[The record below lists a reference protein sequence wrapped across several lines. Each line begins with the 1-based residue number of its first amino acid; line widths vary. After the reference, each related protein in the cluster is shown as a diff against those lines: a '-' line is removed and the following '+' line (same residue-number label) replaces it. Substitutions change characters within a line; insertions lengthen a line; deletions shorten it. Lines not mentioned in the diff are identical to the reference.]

1 MPATAPES
9 APVPTP
15 APQLP
20 VFRERANIVRRVDEA
35 KITIIMG
42 ETGCGKSTGVPR
54 ILYDHFG
61 GKVLCTQPRRLAVVA
76 VATRVAEELGEALGG
91 DSVGYHIG
99 QVHKAHE
106 RTRLLFST
114 VGIFLEQIKSNGAQ
128 ALNKYS
134 VLIIDEVH
142 ERSSESDLVLAAVR
156 QLLPE
161 CPHLKIVIMSAT
173 VEYNRYKLFF
183 ESRLADPLDFKVV
196 GLAQDQR
203 IFNLHERYLEHA
215 LELLADTPTA
225 AQAGGWDAFV
235 PPPLTERSTGVLRQ
249 QSEAAGAMHG
259 MDDCLLLITRLVLR
273 LLRLQDE
280 EGSQYKTVLV
290 FLPTWRQ
297 LEEAHK
303 QLTSSLHHS
312 VPLHLLHS
320 SVDMEEC
327 MSALSGRG
335 QARPCVVLASAVAES
350 SVTIEGVAHV
360 VDCCRANEVLW
371 NHILNR
377 QQSRL
382 VWTSKAQATQRAGR
396 AGRTSDGTV
405 WRLVPRRLYDGF
417 NQYET
422 PAVSLL
428 PLRREALLVACAVSP
443 LLSHDLL
450 AQCLDAPP
458 PDNVQSAQRA
468 LLQMRALEQVVA
480 PAPSRSRRNRQ
491 RQPAAAEPQIT
502 LRPTAL
508 GTLMDALPVSLESA
522 SFLLHAALAQMLPEA
537 LTLAAIDATCPTPLR
552 KQPNQPRDF
561 EELLAKYGPMGAT
574 EDRAEDVLLANY
586 AAYCEWRHMLVDVQQ
601 WRRGQREMEAVAARR
616 RGEAPGA
623 NAEAE
628 AEADALEEGLWC
640 SGRNMSRTALHAVAT
655 TRALLLE
662 ALFRLSPPLLKQAL
676 PLRPSA
682 LDPHAAPAPLAPGSR
697 QERLLP
703 KFLTPHTEKKLKKLL
718 DLLQPEQ
725 AEAPPVLELTAAA
738 GPFGEA
744 NRAQM
749 CAFFLRGACTKG
761 AACPFAHA
769 ATAQRP
775 LCRHYYSLEG
785 CRFGR
790 RCMYRHPDDAPENLP
805 TNDVECE
812 VATAEIQAQVQN
824 GLAVMESKCV
834 SVREQGVVDAGHGA
848 NALPPLD
855 YLQYAR
861 VFLLGEGDFS
871 FSHWLASRAAHA
883 PPATTQLRPE
893 GVIASSYQ
901 RRDEVERA
909 HPERGAALLDELS
922 RWGAT
927 VLHGVDARRLHA
939 AEAAGVDDALAL
951 APGALLWNFP
961 FAGDDLLAS
970 DHEEMLRRF
979 FFSAMLCAVGHPTM
993 LMCEVHL
1000 TLRPF
1005 DVSRWAVLPA
1015 AEASHFWLRSVHA
1028 FDPGSSRTARG
1039 QGATAPHYTPRCN
1052 DTDSG
1057 FDISDA
1063 ITYVFA
1069 FDGTRVQ
1076 QAAAMASR
1084 QTLSVTELQALRQ
1097 VSASVLA

>member
-1 MPATAPES
+1 
-9 APVPTP
+9 
-15 APQLP
+15 
-20 VFRERANIVRRVDEA
+20 
-35 KITIIMG
+35 MG
-42 ETGCGKSTGVPR
+42 DTGCGKSTGVPR
-54 ILYDHFG
+54 ILYEHFG

-99 QVHKAHE
+99 QAHKAHE

-114 VGIFLEQIKSNGAQ
+114 VGIFLEQIKANGAP

-142 ERSSESDLVLAAVR
+142 ERSSESDLVLAAIR

-173 VEYNRYKLFF
+173 VDYHRYKGFF
-183 ESRLADPLDFKVV
+183 EPVLDDPLDFKVV

-203 IFNLHERYLEHA
+203 IFGLHERYLEHA
-215 LELLADTPTA
+215 LELLADAPTA
-225 AQAGGWDAFV
+225 SQAGGWDAFV
-235 PPPLTERSTGVLRQ
+235 PPPLSERSTGVLRQ
-249 QSEAAGAMHG
+249 QSESAGAMHG
-259 MDDCLLLITRLVLR
+259 MDDCILLIQRLVPR

-280 EGSQYKTVLV
+280 EGSQHRTVLV

-327 MSALSGRG
+327 MDALGGRG
-335 QARPCVVLASAVAES
+335 HAARPCVVLASAVAES

-371 NHILNR
+371 NHFLNR

-396 AGRTSDGTV
+396 AGRTSAGTV

-417 NQYET
+417 DQYET

-443 LLSHDLL
+443 ALSHDLL
-450 AQCLDAPP
+450 ARCLDAPP
-458 PDNVQSAQRA
+458 QQNVDSARRA
-468 LLQMRALEQVVA
+468 LLQMRALEQVTA
-480 PAPSRSRRNRQ
+480 AEPSRTRNDRRRGNRQ
-491 RQPAAAEPQIT
+491 RAGAPEPPLIT
-502 LRPTAL
+502 FRPTAL

-522 SFLLHAALAQMLPEA
+522 SFLLHAALAQLLPEA
-537 LTLAAIDATCPTPLR
+537 LTLAALAATCPVPLR

-561 EELLAKYGPMGAT
+561 EELLAKYGPLGASD
-574 EDRAEDVLLANY
+574 DRAEDVLLANY
-586 AAYCEWRHMLVDVQQ
+586 AAYSEWRHMLVDVQQ
-601 WRRGQREMEAVAARR
+601 WRRGQREMEAVAARQ
-616 RGEAPGA
+616 RGEAPA
-623 NAEAE
+623 VDEEAE
-628 AEADALEEGLWC
+628 AHADVEEEGLWC
-640 SGRNMSRTALHAVAT
+640 SGRNMSRTALHAVSAT
-655 TRALLLE
+655 RSLLLE

-682 LDPHAAPAPLAPGSR
+682 LDPHAAPAPLAPGSS

-703 KFLTPHTEKKLKKLL
+703 KFLPTYTEKKLKKLL
-718 DLLQPEQ
+718 ELLQPEQ
-725 AEAPPVLELTAAA
+725 AAAPPVLELTAAA
-738 GPFGEA
+738 GPFGEQ
-744 NRAQM
+744 NRAQA

-775 LCRHYYSLEG
+775 MCRHYFSAEG

-790 RCMYRHPDDAPENLP
+790 RCMYRHPDDAPENQP
-805 TNDVECE
+805 TNDAECE

-834 SVREQGVVDAGHGA
+834 SVREQGVVDAGNGA

-871 FSHWLASRAAHA
+871 FSHCLASRAAHA
-883 PPATTQLRPE
+883 PPAATLLRPE
-893 GVIASSYQ
+893 GVITSSYQ

-909 HPERGAALLDELS
+909 HPERAAALLAELG

-939 AEAAGVDDALAL
+939 DEAAGVAQALAL
-951 APGALLWNFP
+951 APGALVWHFP

-979 FFSAMLCAVGHPTM
+979 FFSAMLCAVGRGTM
-993 LMCEVHL
+993 LLCEVHV

-1039 QGATAPHYTPRCN
+1039 QGATVPHYTPRCN

-1063 ITYVFA
+1063 LTYVFS
-1069 FDGTRVQ
+1069 FDGARVQ
-1076 QAAAMASR
+1076 QAAAMAAR

-1097 VSASVLA
+1097 VSASVSA